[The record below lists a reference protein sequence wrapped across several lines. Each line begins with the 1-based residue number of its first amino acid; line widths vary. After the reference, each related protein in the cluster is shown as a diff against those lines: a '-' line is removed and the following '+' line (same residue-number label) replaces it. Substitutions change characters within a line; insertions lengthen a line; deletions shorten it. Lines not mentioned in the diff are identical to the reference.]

1 MIVNGAIKKYVSR
14 YVIPFYFDYES
25 DGYSKIIKSFV
36 EEEKDFKAL
45 GLPKD
50 CRWVKRGFWEN
61 YKTDDT
67 TQPEMDIYTYL
78 LEILKEVNEI
88 EDEMTF
94 EWQYETEEIVQY
106 ILKEGVIRY
115 QELLQ
120 EHLDE

>member
-1 MIVNGAIKKYVSR
+1 MEKEKEDNEYN
-14 YVIPFYFDYES
+14 
-25 DGYSKIIKSFV
+25 V
-36 EEEKDFKAL
+36 E
-45 GLPKD
+45 G
-50 CRWVKRGFWEN
+50 V
-61 YKTDDT
+61 
-67 TQPEMDIYTYL
+67 EML
-78 LEILKEVNEI
+78 LKEVNEI